1 MKPGDIA
8 ELSIWLDGT
17 ETEQQHGVTL
27 GPIEFTVKRPGD
39 DRVPQ
44 VPSHIEGPDV
54 RLLVGEAK
62 VVYAPQYTIQPSTAF
77 VADLDKD
84 DLLKLRVMTR
94 RAHARTHPGDRLSDK
109 HCDAIIERLGPD
121 VAVQTL
127 RGGRA
132 VH

>member
-17 ETEQQHGVTL
+17 ETEEQIAHWKTVVCAETVKQSERQHGVTL

-44 VPSHIEGPDV
+44 VPAHIEGPDV

-62 VVYAPQYTIQPSTAF
+62 VVYAPQYTIRPSTAF

-94 RAHARTHPGDRLSDK
+94 RAHARTHPGDRLSD
-109 HCDAIIERLGPD
+109 
-121 VAVQTL
+121 
-127 RGGRA
+127 
-132 VH
+132 